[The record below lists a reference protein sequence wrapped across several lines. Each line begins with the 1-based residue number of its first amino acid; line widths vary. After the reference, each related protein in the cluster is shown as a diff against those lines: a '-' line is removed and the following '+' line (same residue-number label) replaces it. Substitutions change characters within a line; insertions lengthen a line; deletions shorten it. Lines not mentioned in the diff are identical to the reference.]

1 MRVGLYS
8 GSLQAEEGG
17 GFTIEREMLEGI
29 RRLAAEGEHQ
39 FVLYAHKHQLKIGES
54 ANFSTCNIDTPLLQ
68 RALFKAG
75 LRKWHPLQEVV
86 LASRPDVIFY
96 LSPWENFQVD
106 VPYINIVWDLQHRRQ
121 PFFPEVSANG
131 EWEKREGYYRKYLPK
146 AAFVITGNQA
156 GADEISLF
164 YGVHPERI
172 FQIPHLTPQ
181 FALQHAEKLQPPPH
195 WLPDGEYLFYPAQF
209 WPHKNHITL
218 VQALAQVHAQGK
230 KLHLILTGSDKGNKA
245 RVQQLAGSLG
255 LTSFVHFPGFVA
267 ESELV
272 ALYQHAFALIYPT
285 HFGPENLPPLEAFAL
300 GCPVLA
306 SAVAGAQEQMQ
317 DAALL
322 FAPTLAEEMAAAVL
336 QLHGN
341 EPLRREM
348 VAKGKKIAAA
358 RSQVNFINRF
368 RELLRQFARLRQC
381 W

>member
-8 GSLQAEEGG
+8 GSLRAEEGG
-17 GFTIEREMLEGI
+17 GFTIEREMLEAI
-29 RRLAAEGEHQ
+29 RLLAAEGEHQ
-39 FVLYAHKHQLKIGES
+39 FILYAHKHQLKIGES
-54 ANFSTCNIDTPLLQ
+54 AHFSLCNIDTPLLQ

-75 LRKWHPLQEVV
+75 LRKRHPLQDVV

-146 AAFVITGNQA
+146 AAFVIIGNQA

-181 FALQHAEKLQPPPH
+181 FALQYANQPQPRPQ
-195 WLPDGEYLFYPAQF
+195 WLPAGEYLFYPAQF

-218 VQALAQVHAQGK
+218 LQALAQLHAQGK

-245 RVQQLAGSLG
+245 YVRQTAANLG
-255 LTSFVHFPGFVA
+255 LAEFVHFPGFVA
-267 ESELV
+267 ENELV
-272 ALYQHAFALIYPT
+272 ALYQHAVALIYPT

-306 SAVAGAQEQMQ
+306 SAVAGAHEQMQ

-322 FAPTLAEEMAAAVL
+322 FAPTSAEQMAAAVL
-336 QLHGN
+336 QLYGN
-341 EPLRREM
+341 ESLRRQM
-348 VAKGKKIAAA
+348 IAKGKHIAVA
-358 RSQVNFINRF
+358 RSQANFINRF
-368 RELLRQFARLRQC
+368 RELLQHFALLRQC